1 MVCIQLR
8 VKWPVSNKQKNHLER
23 EEEHHLPQSLN
34 QKYATTRFLL
44 AENVLQTKTLHFTHP
59 IVPTVLR
66 YASRH
71 ISMQLFK
78 CLLHTYYTQLHCV
91 CGSSSLPPTN
101 QAQPMDLP
109 SECSTHSYTPL
120 RMSEHL
126 SLTPTHSPYHRCPD
140 PHSRT
145 CNSIDPTQNPAVHT
159 THHIYSLRI
168 HKRVYKVT
176 KTHISILI
184 VIPHT
189 EHRSNDLQ
197 SNNTQTTT
205 DSSLIST
212 SNKISTKSSKQ
223 SAFILNITKY
233 TIKYKTDPF
242 FTLRARR

>member
-1 MVCIQLR
+1 ME
-8 VKWPVSNKQKNHLER
+8 K

-34 QKYATTRFLL
+34 QKYASRRFLL

-59 IVPTVLR
+59 VTPTVLR

-78 CLLHTYYTQLHCV
+78 CLLHTNSTQLHCV
-91 CGSSSLPPTN
+91 CDSSSLPPTT
-101 QAQPMDLP
+101 QAQSMDLL

-126 SLTPTHSPYHRCPD
+126 SLTHTHSSYHRYPH

-145 CNSIDPTQNPAVHT
+145 CTSIDPTQNPAIHT

-168 HKRVYKVT
+168 HKCVHKVT

-184 VIPHT
+184 VVPHT

-197 SNNTQTTT
+197 SNHTQITT

-212 SNKISTKSSKQ
+212 SSKISAKSSKQ
-223 SAFILNITKY
+223 SAFILNITKH
-233 TIKYKTDPF
+233 TSKYKTDPF
-242 FTLRARR
+242 FTLPARR